1 MSHAE
6 LLNETNT
13 DTEDLGEITYALN
26 KVSSVLQMFYNYC
39 KFCKQIFKHNLY
51 ILGPTLRAD
60 SVVK

>member
-1 MSHAE
+1 MSHAQ

-26 KVSSVLQMFYNYC
+26 KVSSVYKCFYNYC
-39 KFCKQIFKHNLY
+39 KLCKQIFKRNLY
-51 ILGPTLRAD
+51 ILGPTLRTD